1 MKRIFASKQA
11 ALLIV
16 TLQEAFTATVPFF
29 LLTSILSSLQFIFA
43 YFNIHFFSLSGYHLH
58 QLQQSFHHFSS
69 FVATA
74 TIAYFFARRINTS
87 PIIATVLSIATL
99 ITCLG
104 LGGPFP
110 LILIPYGFA
119 PVTLINPIVAVYLF
133 KLFEPKLSLSLPV
146 TGGRKHIY
154 RHINYIFVFLA
165 AYTATVALFELTGIF
180 FSNYM
185 LGSLAILPQLLP
197 QTVFFF
203 FRDLLVQLFWF
214 LGIHGDRVV
223 NTLIGKDI
231 LEAQIFPNLTLIEF
245 NRLFVVI
252 GGAGVGLSLLL
263 ALLLKLRDRS
273 LRFIAYISAPFVI
286 FNINTLL
293 IYTVVVLNRCFFIPF
308 IILPLFNFVV
318 AYIFLKLIN
327 ISFSDYYIVWNTPV
341 FLDGY
346 LKTGGDWRIPVFQAF
361 LVAVDTLVY
370 VYFVQRYMR
379 VQSTETQLQRLEHN
393 LRLTEEL
400 RSKEGINAFV
410 AHTKVIEAHAKLEA
424 LLQDI
429 TDENLFVYYQPIVPT
444 KTGAAMGLEAL
455 LRYKKGGQI
464 RGPEFLQLVE
474 DAGLAPLVDI
484 WVCRRVKKDLEQMR
498 VKKDVPRMSIN
509 LHPDT
514 FLSDEA
520 VSLIIKTLRG
530 EDVSFEIVERSF
542 LAGEASLNN
551 LRRLQEGGFNITI
564 DDFGAGYSSLETII
578 KHRFFE
584 LKLDR
589 SLVETMDTERG
600 RLVCESIVNICHQIG
615 TQVVAEGVE
624 TKEQLLQVCAIGA
637 DGAQGYYLAPALPLE
652 QALDYL
658 SEHGGPICKEGKITT
673 I

>member
-146 TGGRKHIY
+146 TGGKKHIY

>member
-146 TGGRKHIY
+146 TGGKKHIY

-185 LGSLAILPQLLP
+185 LGSLGILPQLLP

-308 IILPLFNFVV
+308 ISLPLFNFVA
-318 AYIFLKLIN
+318 AYIFLKLVN

-346 LKTGGDWRIPVFQAF
+346 LKTGGDWRVPMFQAF

-370 VYFVQRYMR
+370 VYFVQRYVR

-514 FLSDEA
+514 FLSDDA

-652 QALDYL
+652 QALEYL

-673 I
+673 L